1 MDTSPQDCA
10 ADLLEVVPLIMRGVR
25 AEVRRDR
32 TPELSMPQ
40 FRALSFVERHE
51 GSTLT
56 EVAQFLGLTLP
67 TASKMMDGL
76 VDAGYVQ
83 RAPDRRDRR
92 KIKLHLSTEGQQ
104 IHEAILLQAREF
116 LASRLQHLDPNI
128 LGDIRTSLRVL
139 RTVFEPVSVPGEAVG
154 AA

>member
-1 MDTSPQDCA
+1 MAPSSQDCA
-10 ADLLEVVPLIMRGVR
+10 AELLEVVPLIMRGVR

-40 FRALSFVERHE
+40 FRALSFIGRHE

-56 EVAQFLGLTLP
+56 DVAQFLGLTLP

-76 VDAGYVQ
+76 VDAGFVQ

-92 KIKLHLSTEGQQ
+92 KIKLHLSAEGQQ
-104 IHEAILLQAREF
+104 IHEAILHQAREF
-116 LASRLQHLDPNI
+116 LASRLQHLNEGVLQEISDA
-128 LGDIRTSLRVL
+128 LKVL
-139 RTVFEPVSVPGEAVG
+139 REVFEPVSPLGEPVG
-154 AA
+154 AS

>member
-1 MDTSPQDCA
+1 
-10 ADLLEVVPLIMRGVR
+10 
-25 AEVRRDR
+25 
-32 TPELSMPQ
+32 
-40 FRALSFVERHE
+40 
-51 GSTLT
+51 
-56 EVAQFLGLTLP
+56 
-67 TASKMMDGL
+67 MMDGL

-116 LASRLQHLDPNI
+116 LASRLQHLDPHV
-128 LGDIRTSLRVL
+128 LADIRTSLRVL
-139 RTVFEPVSVPGEAVG
+139 RAVFEPVSGPREAVG